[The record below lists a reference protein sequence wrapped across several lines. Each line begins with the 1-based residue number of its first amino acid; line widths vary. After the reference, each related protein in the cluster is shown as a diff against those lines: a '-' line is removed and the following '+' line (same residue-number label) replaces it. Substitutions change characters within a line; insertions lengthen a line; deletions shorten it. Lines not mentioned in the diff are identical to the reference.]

1 MEVASQTN
9 RPTWGY
15 GYVRLAYTGRRQA
28 ILMRREGC
36 MSAVTGNECYKQW
49 QRREEQDK
57 GKDGKS
63 YQGPIGHKSETKE
76 GK

>member
-1 MEVASQTN
+1 
-9 RPTWGY
+9 
-15 GYVRLAYTGRRQA
+15 
-28 ILMRREGC
+28 MRREGC